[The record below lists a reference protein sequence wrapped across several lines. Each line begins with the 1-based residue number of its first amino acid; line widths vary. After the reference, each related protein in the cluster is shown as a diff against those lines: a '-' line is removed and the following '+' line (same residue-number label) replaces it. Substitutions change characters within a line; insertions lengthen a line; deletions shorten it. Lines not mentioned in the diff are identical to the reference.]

1 MDNSTM
7 NYHPLL
13 QGEGRG
19 EVMIRDIM
27 VANPQSAK
35 RDSLM
40 QKLDERIVPMPDDMK
55 EEIAQ
60 GIYTQSLKEELESES
75 GYYRNRERK
84 AFYGLIR
91 CFHYD
96 SLLVSSRDSIKQL
109 RLNDEGLESKYSLA
123 FIYLAEDSISRINEV
138 LSDIPGSF
146 ILSQS
151 EFMTHQN
158 YLGYFSILTQ
168 MISGGLG
175 SCSVDSLYIP
185 VLQLLSA
192 GDYSLPCAYARNS
205 LIGAGLLD
213 YMEPIV
219 LDDTN
224 GINPSGG
231 IQLDNDTIH
240 SQNSEESYI
249 RIFPNPAGNYFII
262 EFKAKTIEEK
272 QGIRIKLFDCNGKL
286 EVEFH
291 RSKSHDQILV
301 RTDHFSPGPYLCEFW
316 VGKRLQAS
324 SKVILIKE

>member
-84 AFYGLIR
+84 VFYDLIR
-91 CFHYD
+91 CFHQD

-109 RLNDEGLESKYSLA
+109 RLNDESLESKYSLA
-123 FIYLAEDSISRINEV
+123 FIYLAEDSTSRVNEV

-146 ILSQS
+146 TLSQT
-151 EFMTHQN
+151 EFMTHQD
-158 YLGYFSILTQ
+158 YLSYFSILTQ
-168 MISGGLG
+168 MTSGGIG
-175 SCSVDSLYIP
+175 SCSVYSLYIP
-185 VLQLLSA
+185 VLQLLA
-192 GDYSLPCAYARNS
+192 TGDYSLPCAYARNA

-224 GINPSGG
+224 GINPSGSIRLG
-231 IQLDNDTIH
+231 NDTTQ
-240 SQNSEESYI
+240 SRNSNESYI
-249 RIFPNPAGNYFII
+249 RIFPNPAVNYFII
-262 EFKAKTIEEK
+262 EFEDRSDNVNKT
-272 QGIRIKLFDCNGKL
+272 IRIKLIDNYGRTIREL
-286 EVEFH
+286 W
-291 RSKSHDQILV
+291 SNKSYAQILV
-301 RTDHFSPGPYLCEFW
+301 RTETMTSGSYLCELW
-316 VGKRLQAS
+316 ERGKRKAS
-324 SKVILIKE
+324 TKFILSK